1 MFRQA
6 EFNPARATKAP
17 IMDDRA
23 AARRCGEE
31 RTAPNWPTNDA
42 VCCHSPHPKRCTK
55 PMGLRAIGTLRV
67 VGRAN
72 ALRRI
77 AEAAPRGSAGCRAP
91 AQDRTL
97 CLRCLGKA
105 HLARGWAV

>member
-77 AEAAPRGSAGCRAP
+77 AEAAPVVERLR
-91 AQDRTL
+91 RTGL
-97 CLRCLGKA
+97 YVSDALVKHILQEDGE
-105 HLARGWAV
+105 